1 MNKKTK
7 AKALIVFD
15 MDGVI
20 VDVSGSYR
28 ETVRQTARLFFNG
41 AGSWKRLPD
50 PLFPLTDLARVKQ
63 SGGLNNDWDLTFLV
77 INLLFTLVE
86 GAADPEDSD
95 PWSRYRKAIGIC
107 DVTPLAKFL
116 KFEKMPITTL
126 LNKTGRPENDF
137 LSSLYTGDV
146 GSGNI
151 IKQIFQE
158 IYLGKNL
165 FESTYGVPAKV
176 FHEKGYI
183 NREKLL
189 IDKHTLESL
198 SENNI
203 LAIATGRPRA
213 EADYPL
219 DVFDLRKFFSDT
231 RTLDDCLEE
240 ERRIFQ
246 REKRKVS
253 LSKPNPYML
262 DSIESSQKNKVSKFY
277 YIGDMPD
284 DMVAASKSKAGF
296 IGIGILKS
304 SSDKERLKRDLVAAG
319 ADHVIE
325 NFEALKKIVEISN
338 DLK

>member
-1 MNKKTK
+1 MNKQTT
-7 AKALIVFD
+7 AQALIVFD

-28 ETVRQTARLFFNG
+28 ETVRKTARLFFNG
-41 AGSWKRLPD
+41 AGSWERLPN
-50 PLFPLTDLARVKQ
+50 PLFPLADLARVKQ
-63 SGGLNNDWDLTFLV
+63 TGGLNNDWDLTFLV

-86 GAADPEDSD
+86 GAADPGDLE
-95 PWSRYRKAIGIC
+95 PWSRYRKAIGSC
-107 DVTPLAKFL
+107 NAAALAKFL
-116 KFEKMPITTL
+116 KSERMPITSL
-126 LNKTGRPENDF
+126 MNKTGRPKNEF
-137 LSSLYTGDV
+137 VAAFYTGDV

-158 IYLGKNL
+158 VYLGKEL

-189 IDKHTLESL
+189 IDKHILESL
-198 SENNI
+198 SKNNI

-213 EADYPL
+213 EADHPL
-219 DVFDLRKFFSDT
+219 DVFDLRKFFSDI

-246 REKRKVS
+246 QEKRKVS
-253 LSKPNPYML
+253 LSKPNPFML
-262 DSIESSQKNKVSKFY
+262 DSIEEAQKDNVSKFY
-277 YIGDMPD
+277 FIGDMPD
-284 DMVAASKSKAGF
+284 DMAAASNSRAGF
-296 IGIGILKS
+296 IAIGIIKS
-304 SSDKERLKRDLVAAG
+304 TSDKDRLKKDLMAAG

-325 NFEALKKIVEISN
+325 DFEALKKIIE
-338 DLK
+338 